1 MFFDTHC
8 HLNDKRYEN
17 DIEGYVERAKAVGV
31 NYLLI
36 VAWDVKSSKKQL
48 KSLKGLIMYT
58 LPQVFTQLTLLKHR
72 KVI

>member
-36 VAWDVKSSKKQL
+36 VAWDVKSSKKAI
-48 KSLKGLIMYT
+48 KIAERFNNVYAAAGIH
-58 LPQVFTQLTLLKHR
+58 PVDAVKHR

>member
-36 VAWDVKSSKKQL
+36 VAWDVKSSK
-48 KSLKGLIMYT
+48 SN
-58 LPQVFTQLTLLKHR
+58 
-72 KVI
+72 